1 MLNNFI
7 PDIYQKSIYDIDYKK
22 LKKNGIKCLIFDLD
36 NTIAPINI
44 KKPTKK
50 IKDLFEILKDM
61 NFKVIIV
68 SNSLKKRVEPFKDI
82 LGVDSAYL
90 SCKPLKRKYL
100 KILKIYHLKDSQIAC
115 IGDQLLT
122 DIWGANRMS
131 FVSILVNPIG
141 TTDYALT
148 KINRF
153 IEPFIYQ
160 KLLNRDL
167 LKKGEYYE

>member
-1 MLNNFI
+1 
-7 PDIYQKSIYDIDYKK
+7 
-22 LKKNGIKCLIFDLD
+22 
-36 NTIAPINI
+36 
-44 KKPTKK
+44 
-50 IKDLFEILKDM
+50 
-61 NFKVIIV
+61 
-68 SNSLKKRVEPFKDI
+68 
-82 LGVDSAYL
+82 
-90 SCKPLKRKYL
+90 
-100 KILKIYHLKDSQIAC
+100 
-115 IGDQLLT
+115 
-122 DIWGANRMS
+122 MS